1 MQRGQAGTK
10 LLILVLPHLLCRLK
24 EFHNNNFLVN
34 RGIAENNFI
43 ILQMTLIVH
52 VLNGLNYSNL
62 LSGHAFFPCDEYMRD
77 EYLIRN
83 THRTFR
89 AWLLPFSFVGGQP

>member
-1 MQRGQAGTK
+1 
-10 LLILVLPHLLCRLK
+10 
-24 EFHNNNFLVN
+24 
-34 RGIAENNFI
+34 
-43 ILQMTLIVH
+43 
-52 VLNGLNYSNL
+52 L
-62 LSGHAFFPCDEYMRD
+62 LSGHAFFRVMNIYMQD